1 MSEPNEDYKVRI
13 KNIEKADQ
21 IYVFS
26 HEIFSSKRVELLRK
40 AAKLY
45 RDSSLSFLADEVEK
59 EANIWEQWS
68 NF

>member
-13 KNIEKADQ
+13 KNIERADQ
-21 IYVFS
+21 IYAFS

-45 RDSSLSFLADEVEK
+45 RDSSLGFLADEVEK